1 MSESKQDN
9 YLKFGHC
16 DSWMVDLVQM
26 LVLENHSACL
36 CPEWSKTLEFEDTNE
51 SFGTI
56 ALHDANLHSVVE
68 ICL

>member
-9 YLKFGHC
+9 YPKFGHY
-16 DSWMVDLVQM
+16 DSWTVDLLQM
-26 LVLENHSACL
+26 LVLESHSACSYPKL
-36 CPEWSKTLEFEDTNE
+36 SNTLEFEDTNE

-68 ICL
+68 IYL